1 MSQISP
7 AKLVGSPN
15 SRAPEGQHVHNPVST
30 SCCCFFFDF
39 VLLKFPILSL
49 PLSLEPCWNPYRTGM
64 ADCIHSCFPPEAVKN
79 IHNGDDTFAS
89 PVCHVQPPLPLLRI
103 PNQLLHYLFSL
114 SLKLYISYDSLKCN
128 FAAAVTLQSNK
139 SLQLCKYLLPSLW
152 LTAPVALCLSCS
164 VAFTINGLLLILMYN
179 QSDRAVGGTLSETTE
194 LWL

>member
-1 MSQISP
+1 MFTIQSALLAAVFFLLCSVEISHP
-7 AKLVGSPN
+7 
-15 SRAPEGQHVHNPVST
+15 
-30 SCCCFFFDF
+30 
-39 VLLKFPILSL
+39 FPSSF
-49 PLSLEPCWNPYRTGM
+49 PWTMLEPLQNRYGRLQ
-64 ADCIHSCFPPEAVKN
+64 SFCFPPEAVKN

-89 PVCHVQPPLPLLRI
+89 PVCYVQPPLPLLRI

-114 SLKLYISYDSLKCN
+114 SLKLYISYDSLRCN

-164 VAFTINGLLLILMYN
+164 VAFTINGLLLVMYN